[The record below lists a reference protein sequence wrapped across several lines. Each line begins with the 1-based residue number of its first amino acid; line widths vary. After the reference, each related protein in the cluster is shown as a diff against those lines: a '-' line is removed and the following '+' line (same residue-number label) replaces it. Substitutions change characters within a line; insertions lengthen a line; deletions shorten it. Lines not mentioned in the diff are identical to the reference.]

1 MMLAAMLAMVMLLA
15 APAMAQ
21 TADDSIVERCVATL
35 DQSNEGDVI
44 AANESNQDA
53 AQYQYAPGGDADAN
67 IDQNQDQD
75 QDQYDNEEE
84 DEEETGSSLQADT
97 EEEEDVDF
105 GDQYQYQDANIDAT
119 GGAGGTQDIDQ
130 YADQYAT
137 ATGATFEAE
146 QAQYCSQVAL
156 SAE

>member
-35 DQSNEGDVI
+35 NQANEGDVI

-53 AQYQYAPGGDADAN
+53 AQYQYAPGGDADAAS
-67 IDQNQDQD
+67 D
-75 QDQYDNEEE
+75 QDQYDVEFGF
-84 DEEETGSSLQADT
+84 DLQDDDAD
-97 EEEEDVDF
+97 DFNVDL
-105 GDQYQYQDANIDAT
+105 QYQDADIDAT
-119 GGAGGTQDIDQ
+119 GGAGGTQD
-130 YADQYAT
+130 ADQDADQDAT
-137 ATGATFEAE
+137 ATGATFDAE